1 MCSVQME
8 PDNPRRHRT
17 RQLLVTLGVVTVLV
31 ILYASPRELRNAIRS
46 GISRNS
52 THPSVMTSLRNGSSS
67 GNKNNNVS
75 AWKFPIRVLGR
86 FRHDSSS
93 TVDSDYSGE
102 VVHVLL
108 IFTNVNEARNMR
120 EKLAI
125 CLGSLLA
132 LSSAPLR
139 LYIVTDGPSADVA
152 RQVLADASAKASSD
166 VLAELLDMDD
176 MLAPLEDLVS
186 FLQPHFSSHGYYGK
200 KLFFLSTG
208 LHRLF
213 PAGVRRLIL
222 LDVDL
227 HLRSDIALLQ
237 KHFAL
242 FPPGAIMGLAHELQ
256 PVYRHCLHKYR
267 QQHPGTPCGEPA
279 PHGNPGF
286 NSGVLLIDLEAV
298 RSSSTY
304 KKFLTASGV
313 QWLVEKYSFGGNL
326 GDQDFYSL
334 LSWEFPELFYVLPC
348 TWNRQLCEWWRHHGY
363 ADVFDEY
370 HRCNGTVHI
379 YHGNCNSS
387 IPSVR

>member
-46 GISRNS
+46 GVSRNS
-52 THPSVMTSLRNGSSS
+52 THPSVMASLRNGSSS

>member
-1 MCSVQME
+1 ME
-8 PDNPRRHRT
+8 PDSPRRHRL
-17 RQLLVTLGVVTVLV
+17 RQLLVTLGVITVLV
-31 ILYASPRELRNAIRS
+31 ILYASPRELRNAIRT
-46 GISRNS
+46 GVSRNL
-52 THPSVMTSLRNGSSS
+52 THPSVMTSFQCWD
-67 GNKNNNVS
+67 
-75 AWKFPIRVLGR
+75 AFDTIRVPPVN
-86 FRHDSSS
+86 H
-93 TVDSDYSGE
+93 SGE

-108 IFTNVNEARNMR
+108 IFANVNEARNMR

-132 LSSAPLR
+132 LSSVPLR
-139 LYIVTDGPSADVA
+139 IYIVTDRASADVA

-166 VLAELLDMDD
+166 VLAELLHMDD

-186 FLQPHFSSHGYYGK
+186 FLQPHFSAHGYFGK

-213 PAGVRRLIL
+213 PEGVRRLIL
-222 LDVDL
+222 LD
-227 HLRSDIALLQ
+227 
-237 KHFAL
+237 
-242 FPPGAIMGLAHELQ
+242 

-267 QQHPGTPCGEPA
+267 QQHPGTLCGEPA
-279 PHGNPGF
+279 PRGNPGL
-286 NSGVLLIDLEAV
+286 NSGVVLIDLEAV

-313 QWLVEKYSFGGNL
+313 QWLVEKYSFEGTL

-370 HRCNGTVHI
+370 YRCNGTVHI